1 MPTADEIEQF
11 LTKRLKGALSR
22 AGITELTPETSL
34 TETGL
39 VDSFG
44 LLELIMAVQEKF
56 GVTVDVGEIDPEVLT
71 TFGGFV
77 STIHSAAQAS

>member
-1 MPTADEIEQF
+1 MPTADEIGQF
-11 LTKRLKGALSR
+11 LTNKLKKSFSR
-22 AGITELTPETSL
+22 AGISELTQETSL

-44 LLELIMAVQEKF
+44 LLELLIAAQEKF
-56 GVTVDVGEIDPEVLT
+56 GITVDVGAIDPEVLT

-77 STIHSAAQAS
+77 NTIHAAAQA